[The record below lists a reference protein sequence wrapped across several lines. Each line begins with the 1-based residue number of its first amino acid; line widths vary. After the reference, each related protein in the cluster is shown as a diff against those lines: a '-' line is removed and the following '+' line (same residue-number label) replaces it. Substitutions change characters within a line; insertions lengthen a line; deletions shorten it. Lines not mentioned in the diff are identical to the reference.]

1 MTNNIAD
8 GHSSNSYLTNPR
20 GRYMTMGHG
29 RRFFPLDPRPEE
41 IFLEDIAL
49 SLSKQ
54 CRYNGNIPEPY
65 HYSVA
70 EHCCILSDYFKQR
83 HQRFSNVYTNHEL
96 AQWAFVHDFEEAYTG
111 DMIRPIKHLFPE
123 FIKIG
128 DKIQGV
134 IFQKFTC
141 LQPGPNGLVI
151 PQEVHDADATIYH
164 DERIQLWPIAIAQA
178 EGLFEKPR
186 LHVQIKAWERGVA
199 YKEFMFRA
207 LELGFV

>member
-1 MTNNIAD
+1 MTIAA
-8 GHSSNSYLTNPR
+8 HQEHKYLTDPR

-41 IFLEDIAL
+41 VYLEDIGL

-54 CRYNGNIPEPY
+54 CRYNGNIPEPF

-70 EHCCILSDYFKQR
+70 EHCCILSDYFRYNDKR
-83 HQRFSNVYTNHEL
+83 KSEWYTNFEL
-96 AQWAFVHDFEEAYTG
+96 ARWAFVHDFEEAYTG

-123 FIKIG
+123 FIEIG
-128 DKIQGV
+128 NKIQQV
-134 IFQKFTC
+134 IFKKYTC
-141 LQPGPNGLVI
+141 LQGSII
-151 PQEVHDADATIYH
+151 PPEVHNADGIIYH
-164 DERIQLWPIAIAQA
+164 DERIQLWPHDIARA
-178 EGLFEKPR
+178 EGLFEKDR
-186 LHVQIKAWERGVA
+186 LHVKINAWERGVA